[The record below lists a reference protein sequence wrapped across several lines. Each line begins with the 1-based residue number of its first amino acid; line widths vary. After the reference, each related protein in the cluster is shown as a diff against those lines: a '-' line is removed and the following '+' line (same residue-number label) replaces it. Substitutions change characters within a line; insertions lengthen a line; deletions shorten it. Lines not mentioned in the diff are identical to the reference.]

1 MWAVMMF
8 MMMVMVMAMMMMF
21 MMMIMVTAMMM
32 KKGGTYKWRGKC
44 FDNKGLEAHVKV
56 TPILTIVV

>member
-1 MWAVMMF
+1 MWT
-8 MMMVMVMAMMMMF
+8 VMVF
-21 MMMIMVTAMMM
+21 MMMIMVTVMMM

-56 TPILTIVV
+56 TPIVV

>member
-8 MMMVMVMAMMMMF
+8 MMMVMV
-21 MMMIMVTAMMM
+21 IMVTAMMM
-32 KKGGTYKWRGKC
+32 KKGGTYKWRGKY

-56 TPILTIVV
+56 TPIVV